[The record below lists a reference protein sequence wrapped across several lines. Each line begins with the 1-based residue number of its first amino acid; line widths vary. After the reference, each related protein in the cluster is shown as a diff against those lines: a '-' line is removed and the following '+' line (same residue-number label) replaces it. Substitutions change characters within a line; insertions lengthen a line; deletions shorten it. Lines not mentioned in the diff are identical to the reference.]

1 MDTTAHHADSLTIL
15 DSTPPSLRM
24 ILHRTLASAMPTWVA
39 LGVGMILWELAG
51 RILNFRFLP
60 PFSNVL
66 SSLAYLIVKGKI
78 LDYLGASLIAL
89 IIGYLLAVV
98 CGVTL
103 GLLMGRY
110 RQVEY
115 TFDIYINALLATP
128 KIILVPVLFALF
140 GVNRNV
146 EIVVIFL
153 SAVFIIVV
161 MTMSAMQTVDAKYVE
176 MAQSFGATE
185 QQLFWKILLPA
196 ALPLVMAGLRL
207 GMARAVR
214 GMING
219 EMFIAI
225 FGLGGLLRTYGNRFD
240 AEKVF
245 AILLVVVSVALICTS
260 IVQMIERQLTRWTQV

>member
-1 MDTTAHHADSLTIL
+1 
-15 DSTPPSLRM
+15 M